1 MCKTEVDSIEHMLLE
16 CQHSISLWE
25 NVSTWI
31 RELGMQDYNLTASRI
46 IIGDL
51 ENAIAINS
59 IILHTKK
66 VIYNAKKKE
75 QKPSIINVKHEV
87 KIFYY
92 QEKYRQYIKGR
103 RVQFDKQYNLLNMYY
118 DNHNKG

>member
-1 MCKTEVDSIEHMLLE
+1 MP
-16 CQHSISLWE
+16 
-25 NVSTWI
+25 
-31 RELGMQDYNLTASRI
+31 DYNLTTSRI

-75 QKPSIINVKHEV
+75 QKPNVINVKYEI
-87 KIFYY
+87 KNSCY
-92 QEKYRQYIKGR
+92 QEKYQQYIKGKKI
-103 RVQFDKQYNLLNMYY
+103 QFEKQYNLLSMFY
-118 DNHNKG
+118 DNKD